1 MGGGKA
7 GGGAER
13 GGEGKGTQIP
23 VNTRV
28 VASEPRK
35 PEHQLEVSE
44 RGKVKGKVFGMG
56 RMDTKVSW
64 EVVGNGPSS
73 GTAAVY

>member
-13 GGEGKGTQIP
+13 RGEGEGTQIP

-35 PEHQLEVSE
+35 PQYQLKMSE
-44 RGKVKGKVFGMG
+44 GGEMKGKVLSMG
-56 RMDTKVSW
+56 RMNTKVSW
-64 EVVGNGPSS
+64 EVVGDGPSS
-73 GTAAVY
+73 GTAAIY